1 MDQSDFDWSD
11 TDKMLEK
18 ASIAFL
24 NGLRKNPEIRYS
36 TLSMILNRVS
46 VAILQGFRLKEIRL
60 L

>member
-36 TLSMILNRVS
+36 IKSLLKSFTLDKTYYI
-46 VAILQGFRLKEIRL
+46 IQL
-60 L
+60 LS

>member
-36 TLSMILNRVS
+36 IELQLKPLNVIKIN
-46 VAILQGFRLKEIRL
+46 VINHL

>member
-36 TLSMILNRVS
+36 IKSLN
-46 VAILQGFRLKEIRL
+46 K
-60 L
+60 